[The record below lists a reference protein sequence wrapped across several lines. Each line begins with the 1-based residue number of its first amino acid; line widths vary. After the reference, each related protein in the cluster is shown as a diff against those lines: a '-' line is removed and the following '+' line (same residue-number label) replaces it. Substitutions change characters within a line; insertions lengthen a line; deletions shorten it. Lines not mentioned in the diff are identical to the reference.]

1 VKVAIET
8 LNEEPFRVEEDIV
21 AQEWGMDSFDIKF
34 IDTIH
39 VTADFTKIK
48 KDIYVHTEV
57 ISKRVIVCSRCM
69 DKVKQT
75 VRQNFHFHFDRSGL
89 RDTLEMDN
97 AIREEILLHFPMKVL
112 CKTDCKGLC
121 AACGSNLNHSRC
133 DCHKSINR
141 DLPSQVTAGGSLGPE
156 GDTESQI
163 LEREYIEE

>member
-1 VKVAIET
+1 
-8 LNEEPFRVEEDIV
+8 
-21 AQEWGMDSFDIKF
+21 MDSFDIKF
-34 IDTIH
+34 IDTLS
-39 VTADFTKIK
+39 VTADFTRIK
-48 KDIYVHTEV
+48 KDIYVQTEV
-57 ISKRVIVCSRCM
+57 ISKRIIVCSRCM

-121 AACGSNLNHSRC
+121 TVCGSNLNHSRC
-133 DCHKSINR
+133 DCQKAIHR
-141 DLPSQVTAGGSLGPE
+141 DLSSSVTAGRFQEAE